1 MLLLYWRWF
10 INWLGQKSTLWL
22 LFFVNFIGTIYG
34 YIWYKNQLI
43 TTEWW
48 LWPFVPDSPTA
59 SLFLTIVIAAFLLRK
74 KWPIIEAFAAVTLF
88 KYGIW
93 ASVMIIWTAV
103 LGGDLN
109 WQHYMLLFS
118 HLGMAFQAL
127 LYSSYFSFRLKH
139 LSIVGLWI
147 VSNDALDYSL
157 GIFPWLDARLH
168 AHLPSV
174 ALFTFSLSFISLTI
188 FYITVVHKKGK
199 FLKKK

>member
-1 MLLLYWRWF
+1 MLYWRWF
-10 INWLGQKSTLWL
+10 ITWLGQRNTLWL

-43 TTEWW
+43 STDRW

-59 SLFLTIVIAAFLLRK
+59 SLFFTIVIAAFLLRK

-93 ASVMIIWTAV
+93 ASVMIVWTGM
-103 LGGDLN
+103 LGGELN
-109 WQHYMLLFS
+109 WQHYMLLCS

-127 LYSSYFSFRLKH
+127 LYSPYFSFRFKH
-139 LSIVGLWI
+139 LLIVAIWI
-147 VSNDALDYSL
+147 LSNDFLDYSL
-157 GIFPWLDARLH
+157 GIYPWLDERLH

-174 ALFTFSLSFISLTI
+174 AFFTFTLSFISLVI
-188 FYITVVHKKGK
+188 FYLTVVHKRRS
-199 FLKKK
+199 LS